1 MEFLNPYAFILLFGC
16 LIVFIKNKNLPFKKE
31 ILEKI
36 TQKVS
41 FSRKKRFFIYL
52 LAYVFLVL
60 ALARPI
66 IKHGYTTVKLPKS
79 TIAVIIDAS
88 APMKCKDIYPT
99 RYDAA
104 IEKLKVLFS
113 KLNLQNVSVIISD
126 NNSYLLN
133 PPSNDY
139 NSIIYLLKHINKNY
153 LFTSPVSNINKA
165 IDSAQKTLK
174 NPLIFL
180 TLSYTKPKKGIFY
193 NFAKKTCKGYSVE
206 NSGIKFSYS
215 NEDIDKIVSILKNKE
230 KSKTIKIL
238 DKTEIFYYFL
248 IIALILIF
256 IATFWRKK

>member
-1 MEFLNPYAFILLFGC
+1 MEFLNPSALFLLLGC
-16 LIVFIKNKNLPFKKE
+16 LVIFIKNKNLPFKKE

-36 TQKVS
+36 TKQVS
-41 FSRKKRFFIYL
+41 FTKKKRFFIYL

-60 ALARPI
+60 ALARPVI
-66 IKHGYTTVKLPKS
+66 THGYTTVKLPKS
-79 TIAVIIDAS
+79 TVAVILDAS

-99 RYDAA
+99 RYEGAV
-104 IEKLKVLFS
+104 EKLKVIFS

-126 NNSYLLN
+126 NNPYLLN

-139 NSIIYLLKHINKNY
+139 ASIIYLLKHINKNY

-165 IDSAQKTLK
+165 IDTAKKTLK
-174 NPLIFL
+174 KPLIFL
-180 TLSYTKPKKGIFY
+180 TLSYTKPKTGIFY
-193 NFAKKTCKGYSVE
+193 NLAKKPCMGYGVE

-215 NEDIDKIVSILKNKE
+215 NEDINKIVSILKEKA

-238 DKTEIFYYFL
+238 DKTELFYYFL
-248 IIALILIF
+248 ILALILIF